1 MRVAFYEREITP
13 PLGCSIPG
21 YFNERLGSDVKDRLY
36 AKSMVVEQ
44 GGETFAIVSVEGC
57 GINTAVH
64 NAVADRV
71 TAFTGIQKENLMV
84 SYVHT
89 HTGIPRMTAPPKSE
103 IAQDA
108 EKGYFDVVTRLIAD
122 CVTLAYKRLEET
134 TLYYGQG
141 EVYGISFCRDY
152 YMKNGTPRT
161 NPERGSSDI
170 IGPLSEIDP
179 SLPVLFVRDKD
190 GQPKGALINF
200 GCHSDC
206 VSGTEYTG
214 DFSAIMAKELKK
226 QYGDEF
232 VTVFIMGPAGNVN
245 HFDVTRESDPADH
258 YIMMGKTLAGE
269 AIKTIAQAKPV
280 TGDVLAVAG
289 KWLDLPSREISEEA
303 IANAQHIV
311 DTVKPIEGVKID
323 ASGSTNQDQY
333 NLAMAKSL
341 LRATEGPKS
350 YEVLVQAVRM
360 GDVVL
365 YSMPG
370 EPYLQYGLELKVKS
384 PTEKCFITTYTN
396 RSVGYIPTVDVLEYD
411 TIYSA
416 RFGAN
421 SLCRDAGHILVDT
434 LKDLANSIF

>member
-1 MRVAFYEREITP
+1 MKVAFYEREITP

-36 AKSMVVEQ
+36 AKSMVIEQ
-44 GGETFAIVSVEGC
+44 GGETFGIVSVEGC
-57 GINTAVH
+57 GITTALH

-71 TAFTGIQKENLMV
+71 TAFTGMKKENLMV

-89 HTGIPRMTAPPKSE
+89 HTGIPRMSVPPKSE

-122 CVTLAYKRLEET
+122 CVTLAYKRLNESDVF
-134 TLYYGQG
+134 YACG

-152 YMKNGTPRT
+152 YMKNGTPQT
-161 NPERGSSDI
+161 NPPRGSSEI
-170 IGPLSEIDP
+170 EGPLSEIDP
-179 SLPVLFVRDKD
+179 SLPVLFVRDKN
-190 GQPKGALINF
+190 GTPKGALINF

-226 QYGDEF
+226 QYGEEF

-269 AIKTIAQAKPV
+269 AIKVIAQAKPV
-280 TGDVLAVAG
+280 EGDVLSVSA
-289 KWLDLPSREISEEA
+289 KWMDIPCREIAAEA
-303 IANAQHIV
+303 IANAEHIV
-311 DTVKPIEGVKID
+311 ATIKPVAGAKID
-323 ASGSTNQDQY
+323 ASSSSDQSQY
-333 NLAMAKSL
+333 QLAMAKSL
-341 LRATEGPKS
+341 LNATKGPKS
-350 YEVLVQAVRM
+350 YEVLVQAVRI
-360 GDVVL
+360 GDAVL

-396 RSVGYIPTVDVLEYD
+396 RTVGYIPTVDVLEYD

-416 RFGAN
+416 RVGAN
-421 SLCRDAGHILVDT
+421 NLCRDAGHILVNT
-434 LKDLANSIF
+434 LAEMAKSIF